1 MTLLTGCS
9 DSDNPL
15 PDPEPIVPENPT
27 PDPTPDP
34 EIPSHDFLMG
44 SLFGFEKDIRN
55 GVIAAQRCIG
65 GTTY

>member
-1 MTLLTGCS
+1 MEKKNRLCCLAQYGLAVCMTLLTGCS

-34 EIPSHDFLMG
+34 EIPSHDFLML
-44 SLFGFEKDIRN
+44 SLIH
-55 GVIAAQRCIG
+55 I
-65 GTTY
+65 